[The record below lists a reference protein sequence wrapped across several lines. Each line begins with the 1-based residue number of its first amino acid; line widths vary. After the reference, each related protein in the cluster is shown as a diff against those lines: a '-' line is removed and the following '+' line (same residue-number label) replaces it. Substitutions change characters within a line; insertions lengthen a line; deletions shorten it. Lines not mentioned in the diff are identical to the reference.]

1 MNDKH
6 GVQAAT
12 IVKGTWVEV
21 ERMFPKAEEHHA
33 RLAVAG
39 AKPPQAMR
47 VSGFL
52 EEDADLG
59 QQVQIRT
66 ILGSIHTGRLRIQ
79 NPGYGHSFCHT
90 MPELSRS

>member
-1 MNDKH
+1 MNENR
-6 GVQAAT
+6 GIPAAT
-12 IVKGTWVEV
+12 IAKGTWVEV
-21 ERMFPKAEEHHA
+21 ERMFPKHDEPKHA
-33 RLAVAG
+33 AMA
-39 AKPPQAMR
+39 AKAPQALR

-59 QQVQIRT
+59 QQVRIRT

-90 MPELSRS
+90 MPELNRS